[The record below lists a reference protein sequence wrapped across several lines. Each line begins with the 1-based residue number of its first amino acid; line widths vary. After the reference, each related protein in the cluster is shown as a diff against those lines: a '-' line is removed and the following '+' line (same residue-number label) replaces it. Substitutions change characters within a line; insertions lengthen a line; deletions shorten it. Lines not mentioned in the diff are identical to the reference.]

1 MPVAR
6 PLGPGDQRRDEQL
19 DHLGEVVEA
28 GVRGRGRGR
37 GRCRGR
43 GRGRGSTWEKPRP
56 LYLRLTLF
64 RPGAKPTTALSA
76 SMRNVSGDARA

>member
-43 GRGRGSTWEKPRP
+43 GRGRGSTW
-56 LYLRLTLF
+56 
-64 RPGAKPTTALSA
+64 
-76 SMRNVSGDARA
+76 